1 MKKIILIVGFIFTA
15 IIALWV
21 FLFLYSI
28 IWCITYTLFICMV
41 GMYIITVN
49 VLWERQN
56 RRMRKEIIER
66 NKLTNVNK
74 KDL

>member
-15 IIALWV
+15 IIALWI
-21 FLFLYSI
+21 FLFIYSL
-28 IWCITYTLFICMV
+28 IWFIFFTFFMSMV
-41 GMYIITVN
+41 GFYIITVN